1 MEKID
6 IQNFK
11 KYYRNNDGNGTVA
24 RVGHVNNVIE
34 NVNQDLKLI
43 EIDPNITGYLQS
55 EVATDFRKNE
65 LLTSEIS
72 TTQTPA
78 QKTDFYTLNVFMSLN
93 ETSTPQDIYIVYLGS
108 FTASGPGSA
117 ASIYRF
123 SGNVIGVNSGFGPI
137 LNYTYSAGA
146 FVNDENFTQTQ
157 DYQLAEASVFVQ
169 PTSAT
174 EGDLY
179 AFIYTPLIGEYFT
192 GTFTLNIEAGIKKGF
207 TLNYS
212 RS

>member
-34 NVNQDLKLI
+34 NVNQHLKLI
-43 EIDPNITGYLQS
+43 EIDPSVTGYPQS

-123 SGNVIGVNSGFGPI
+123 SGNVIGVNDPLGPI
-137 LNYTYSAGA
+137 SLNYSYSAGA
-146 FVNDENFTQTQ
+146 WVNDDSFVQA
-157 DYQLAEASVFVQ
+157 YQLLEASVFVQ

-174 EGDLY
+174 EGNLF
-179 AFIYTPLIGEYFT
+179 ALIYTPVGDNFT

-212 RS
+212 RL

>member
-6 IQNFK
+6 IQNFN
-11 KYYRNNDGNGTVA
+11 KYYLNVDGNATVA
-24 RVGHVNNVIE
+24 RVGHVNYVIE
-34 NVNQDLKLI
+34 NVNQHLKLI
-43 EIDPNITGYLQS
+43 EIDPSITGYSES

-72 TTQTPA
+72 TLQTSA

-93 ETSTPQDIYIVYLGS
+93 ETSTPQDTYIVYLGS
-108 FTASGPGSA
+108 FTASGPGSN

-123 SGNVIGVNSGFGPI
+123 SGNVIGVNSPFGSVS
-137 LNYTYSAGA
+137 LNYSYSAGA
-146 FVNDENFTQTQ
+146 YVNDDSFVQA
-157 DYQLAEASVFVQ
+157 YQLTEASVFIDY
-169 PTSAT
+169 TSAT

-179 AFIYTPLIGEYFT
+179 ALIYTPGVGDNFT
-192 GTFTLNIEAGIKKGF
+192 GTFTLNIEAGVKKGF